1 MSDLIQFTVFGPPA
15 TKGST
20 VSFLSSEGK
29 VITRT
34 DSNGLRSWS
43 ESIGWAAREAK
54 VPLLAKPKA
63 VLVSVRFEFI
73 CPPSVKDR
81 VHPTV
86 APDIDKLLRAVLDS
100 LTKIAYDDDA
110 QVIEVRALKV
120 YGTREL
126 TVFGIAPVTL
136 I

>member
-1 MSDLIQFTVFGPPA
+1 VSDTLVTFTVFGPPA

-43 ESIGWAAREAK
+43 ESVGWAAREAR
-54 VPLLAKPKA
+54 VPLLNKPKA

-73 CPPSVKDR
+73 CPPS
-81 VHPTV
+81 
-86 APDIDKLLRAVLDS
+86 AVLDS

-136 I
+136 V